1 MNIFQGL
8 YPYEILIM
16 GLGAL
21 LFVVLLIALIIYLIR
36 GKSVVGLLVFFLL
49 SLGMLGYP
57 RLKSIQYKDGLV
69 SMEFFEQQLQQHPE
83 DLQARAGLSKGLQT
97 VQGRPA
103 DARSSLIIAKAQW
116 ALGNEQAALASLQP
130 AVREPSTSRDA
141 TALSQRIENVRQ
153 LEQLTTKAEQNG
165 TAVDKAELEQHL
177 SQVIREP
184 VVNPQTAA
192 TVARAHAILGQ
203 NEQAAKSAQKALTIN
218 PNLVAAPQLRAI
230 LQRH

>member
-8 YPYEILIM
+8 YPYEIMIM

-21 LFVVLLIALIIYLIR
+21 LFVVSLIALIIYLIQ
-36 GKSVVGLLVFFLL
+36 GKSIGGLVVFFLL

-57 RLKSIQYKDGLV
+57 RLKSVQYKDGII

-83 DLQARAGLSKGLQT
+83 DLQARADLSRGLQA

-103 DARSSLIIAKAQW
+103 DAKSSLIIAKAQW

-130 AVREPSTSRDA
+130 AVREPSTNRDA

-153 LEQLTTKAEQNG
+153 LEQLTAKAEQNR
-165 TAVDKAELEQHL
+165 TAADKAELERQL

-184 VVNPQTAA
+184 VVSPQTAA
-192 TVARAHAILGQ
+192 TVARAHAVLGQ

-218 PNLVAAPQLRAI
+218 PNLAAAPQLKAI
-230 LQRH
+230 LQPH